1 MTPECCGPI
10 SRLQDQTEKLIHRRD
25 FGGLVA
31 VFPAVVGCVSA
42 NASTPIVSG
51 TFVTMRPVDIAGV
64 ESEASPGV
72 LSEDNS
78 CTFLA
83 YVIGSTAHT
92 VGDYLVC
99 RFVGNRW
106 AAERMGGGNAA
117 VVIPGCPCSS
127 SPAVLYMTSSNP
139 NSNNHIL
146 QSAVLVYG
154 PTPAG
159 LLPLAIGESSYLST
173 TTFTDFSTG
182 DQFWYYLSCY
192 LGYYV
197 LTRVYATSLYGS
209 PYRDATRYRWA
220 AGYPGNSC
228 APFLLANGQI
238 FSGGDP
244 SCVVTVSGTN
254 PYG

>member
-1 MTPECCGPI
+1 MVHIE
-10 SRLQDQTEKLIHRRD
+10 
-25 FGGLVA
+25 
-31 VFPAVVGCVSA
+31 
-42 NASTPIVSG
+42 
-51 TFVTMRPVDIAGV
+51 
-64 ESEASPGV
+64 
-72 LSEDNS
+72 
-78 CTFLA
+78 
-83 YVIGSTAHT
+83 
-92 VGDYLVC
+92 
-99 RFVGNRW
+99 
-106 AAERMGGGNAA
+106 
-117 VVIPGCPCSS
+117 GCPCTESC
-127 SPAVLYMTSSNP
+127 ATIYMVSSNP

-146 QSAVLVYG
+146 QSATLVYG

-182 DQFWYYLSCY
+182 DQFYYYLSCY

-197 LTRVYATSLYGS
+197 LTRVYAVSLYGS

-228 APFLLANGQI
+228 SPFALNNGQV

-244 SCVVTVSGTN
+244 SCVVTISCTN

>member
-1 MTPECCGPI
+1 MTPEHYGQI
-10 SRLQDQTEKLIHRRD
+10 SSLQDQSKKLIHRRGC
-25 FGGLVA
+25 GGLVA
-31 VFPAVVGCVSA
+31 TFPAVVGCVSS
-42 NASTPIVSG
+42 NASTPIVNG
-51 TFVTMRPVDIAGV
+51 TFVTMRPVNIAGV

-78 CTFLA
+78 YTFLA
-83 YVIGSTAHT
+83 YVVGSASSA

-99 RFVGNRW
+99 HFVGNRW
-106 AAERMGGGNAA
+106 VAERMGGGNAA
-117 VVIPGCPCSS
+117 VVIPGCPCSR
-127 SPAVLYMTSSNP
+127 SPRTLYMTSSNP

-146 QSAVLVYG
+146 QNATLVYG
-154 PTPAG
+154 PTPSN
-159 LLPLAIGESSYLST
+159 LLPLAIGQSSYLST

-209 PYRDATRYRWA
+209 PYRDATRYRWPI
-220 AGYPGNSC
+220 GFPGNSC
-228 APFLLANGQI
+228 TPFLLANGQI

-244 SCVVTVSGTN
+244 SCAVTISGTN